1 MSERSF
7 QFVELRFLIHKTLMK
22 PTLARLDTTL
32 SLEVRIPDQCMVP
45 LLFKIDHLVRS
56 QLHLEPN
63 TTIRH
68 KEMFRQYWKKIID

>member
-1 MSERSF
+1 M
-7 QFVELRFLIHKTLMK
+7 I
-22 PTLARLDTTL
+22 
-32 SLEVRIPDQCMVP
+32 P

-68 KEMFRQYWKKIID
+68 KEMFRQYWKKIIDQEENQTELASMEAISAFAAGIDHKIEVKFDEI